1 MPRLPR
7 VSGNEMLRL
16 LEKRGFFVARTKG
29 SHHILK
35 HPERPELRVVVPI
48 HGNRSLPPGTLR
60 SILHQ
65 AELSVDELI
74 ELL

>member
-1 MPRLPR
+1 MPRLPQI
-7 VSGNEMLRL
+7 SGKEMLRL

-35 HPERPELRVVVPI
+35 HPERPELRVVVPV
-48 HGNRSLPPGTLR
+48 HGNRPLPPGTLR
-60 SILHQ
+60 SVLHQ
-65 AELSVDELI
+65 ADLNADELS